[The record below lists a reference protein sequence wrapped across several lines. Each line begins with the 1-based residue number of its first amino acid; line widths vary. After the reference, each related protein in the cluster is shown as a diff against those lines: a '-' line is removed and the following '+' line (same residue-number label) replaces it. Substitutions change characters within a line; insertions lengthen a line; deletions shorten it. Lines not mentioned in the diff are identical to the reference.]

1 MAIGHQ
7 PHHYGDGRLP
17 LLGSLIMPIPRS
29 QHARG
34 GRQRPKVGARQR
46 LMSTA
51 ENPCVTTSE
60 ARAYTSYVT
69 ACLSLQRC
77 VRGLSLQHVLAASG
91 KKKAAKEDPSPLQ
104 QRCGGSG
111 QKRSFA
117 RLSVCK
123 DGGRPRIGDRRTD
136 CWSRFRPVSQRS
148 PRAASHV
155 MDLPPDATAY
165 SDSKRG
171 GPSSV
176 LTCLWLE
183 GEKEE
188 AKGFAPIKF
197 SFVLQAQKIAAAERI
212 CEKSCFRPDRK
223 TGFEARAST
232 CINQTSTPSLQR
244 ADHAPIFT
252 PSPPSHSAPLRRL

>member
-17 LLGSLIMPIPRS
+17 LLWSLIMPIPPS

-34 GRQRPKVGARQR
+34 GRQKPKVGARQR

-51 ENPCVTTSE
+51 EDPCVTTSE

-69 ACLSLQRC
+69 ACLSLKRC

-117 RLSVCK
+117 RLSGCK
-123 DGGRPRIGDRRTD
+123 DGEEAKRLGDRQTD
-136 CWSRFRPVSQRS
+136 CWSRVRPVSQRS
-148 PRAASHV
+148 LRAAPHV
-155 MDLPPDATAY
+155 TNLPPDATAY

-183 GEKEE
+183 GKKEE
-188 AKGFAPIKF
+188 VKGFAPNEF
-197 SFVLQAQKIAAAERI
+197 SLVLQPENCSCGSHLQKKLLPAGWKKRLVSER
-212 CEKSCFRPDRK
+212 K
-223 TGFEARAST
+223 AST
-232 CINQTSTPSLQR
+232 CINQTSTPFLQR
-244 ADHAPIFT
+244 APILT
-252 PSPPSHSAPLRRL
+252 ATPPSHSASLRRL